1 MYTYQYITSSSS
13 PLFVYTCVDLLLLLL
28 NRNSSSVN
36 TLVYTF
42 VKYRQFLVELQ
53 YYPYVR
59 KLVLIWYC
67 HPRHRTTWKI
77 SKLQLICLV
86 VFVDPRANQTNC
98 NCNKQTNKPLTVG
111 RAFYSFYFR
120 SVSRCACNID
130 SVLRVQTSCRC
141 KT

>member
-59 KLVLIWYC
+59 KLVLI
-67 HPRHRTTWKI
+67 
-77 SKLQLICLV
+77 
-86 VFVDPRANQTNC
+86 
-98 NCNKQTNKPLTVG
+98 
-111 RAFYSFYFR
+111 
-120 SVSRCACNID
+120 
-130 SVLRVQTSCRC
+130 
-141 KT
+141 